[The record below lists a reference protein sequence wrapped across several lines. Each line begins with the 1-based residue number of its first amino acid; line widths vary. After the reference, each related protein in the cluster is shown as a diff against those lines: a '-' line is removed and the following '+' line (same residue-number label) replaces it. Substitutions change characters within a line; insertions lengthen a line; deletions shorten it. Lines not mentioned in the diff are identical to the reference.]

1 MSDIIV
7 IKKQNKER
15 RAKRASVVVQPQTY
29 IKVYETAQLAGMSVE
44 KLVDILLTDALQRV
58 KIEE

>member
-1 MSDIIV
+1 MNDIIV
-7 IKKQNKER
+7 IKKQDKER
-15 RAKRASVVVQPQTY
+15 RPKRASVVVQPQTY
-29 IKVYETAQLAGMSVE
+29 IKVYETAQLAGISVE